1 MTKAKKYAQA
11 GVNIA
16 AGDAASKLAGK
27 FAASTFAGRKGKIGK
42 PVKLSGGFA
51 GALDFGKFLITACDD
66 TVGTKI
72 SVAEA
77 TGKFETLG
85 YDLLAMVADDAVCLG
100 AEVVAVSNTI
110 ECPKVQPRKIAALLK
125 GLAKACREQKIVIPG
140 GEIAE
145 IGKSINEYAWGAHAT
160 GIVEKKNLIDGTKI
174 RAGDTIIALKENG
187 LRCNGFTLARAILR
201 KKFGGA
207 WHRKKFGKKS
217 WGELLLTSSKVYHA
231 AILALIGRFGEK
243 REVNVKGIVH
253 VTGGGITGNLP
264 RIFRNKKLGARLDNL
279 WPTPAFVTELIKL
292 GKVSAAEARE
302 VWNLGNGMLVIV
314 SPKDASKTLKI
325 LKKNKVA
332 ARIAGEITRTGK
344 LELS

>member
-11 GVNIA
+11 GVDIA
-16 AGDAASKLAGK
+16 AGDAASKIAAG
-27 FAASTFAGRKGKIGK
+27 FAQTTFAGRKGRIGK

-51 GALDFGKFLITACDD
+51 GALDFGGFLITACDD

-110 ECPKVQPRKIAALLK
+110 ECPRVQPQKIKALLK
-125 GLAKACREQKIVIPG
+125 GLARACREQKIVIPG

-160 GIVEKKNLIDGTKI
+160 GILEKKKLIDGSKI
-174 RAGDTIIALKENG
+174 RAGDLVIALRENG

-201 KKFGGA
+201 KKFGA
-207 WHRKKFGKKS
+207 TWHRKRFGKKT
-217 WGELLLTSSKVYHA
+217 WGELLLTPSKVYHA
-231 AILALIGRFGEK
+231 AILALVGRFGEK
-243 REVNVKGIVH
+243 RKVNVKGIVH
-253 VTGGGITGNLP
+253 VTGGGILGNLP
-264 RIFRNKKLGARLDNL
+264 RIFRQKSLGARLDNL
-279 WPTPAFVTELIKL
+279 WPIPSFAAELIKL
-292 GKVSAAEARE
+292 GKVSTKEARE
-302 VWNLGNGMLVIV
+302 VWNLGNGMLIIV
-314 SPKDASKTLKI
+314 TPKDTAKTLQV

-332 ARIAGEITRTGK
+332 ARIAGEITSTGK
-344 LELS
+344 IEFS